1 MIRPMLKEPAM
12 RYARV
17 LALVAIAVAALAGCG
32 AASSPSD
39 VQSPLANSGA
49 AKPSHGYI
57 VKSSDTIYSKKPP
70 RTLSYPTGRDNDEVS
85 ATGAEPIMPCGLVSR
100 GQAEAILG
108 GSVDIRLEPLGPT
121 CVYALQGSS
130 EQVTMV
136 VEENHVADLRSH
148 ARNASSVQ
156 VAGRTGWC
164 LRYGST
170 SVAVPLADGV
180 VLHVTG
186 PCAVASRFA
195 ALAVPRV
202 HF

>member
-1 MIRPMLKEPAM
+1 M

-17 LALVAIAVAALAGCG
+17 LALVALAVAALAGCG
-32 AASSPSD
+32 AASSSSD

-49 AKPSHGYI
+49 KASHGYI
-57 VKSSDTIYSKKPP
+57 VKSSDTIYSEKPP

-85 ATGAEPIMPCGLVSR
+85 ATGAEPIMPCDLVSR
-100 GQAEAILG
+100 SKAVAILG
-108 GSVDIRLEPLGPT
+108 GPVEIRLEPLGPT
-121 CVYALQGSS
+121 CVYALQGST

-136 VEENHVADLRSH
+136 VEDNHVAGLRSH

-156 VAGRTGWC
+156 VAGKTGWC
-164 LRYGST
+164 LHYGAT
-170 SVAVPLADGV
+170 SIVVPVADGV

-195 ALAVPRV
+195 TQALPQV
-202 HF
+202 HP